1 MIESIFEGN
10 KYRFCKD
17 KKQKYWLGISGKG
30 GLFPGEHCLA
40 PVSIW
45 GELQSIAVESGHSKA
60 EFMLDKEEKKTK
72 RTRASKKAKG
82 PSISIF

>member
-17 KKQKYWLGISGKG
+17 KKRKYWLGISGRG
-30 GLFPGEHCLA
+30 GLFPGVHCVA
-40 PVSIW
+40 PMSIW
-45 GELQSIAVESGHSKA
+45 GELQAIAIEDGHSKA
-60 EFMLDKEEKKTK
+60 DFMLEKHEEKTK
-72 RTRASKKAKG
+72 RTRAPKKAKG